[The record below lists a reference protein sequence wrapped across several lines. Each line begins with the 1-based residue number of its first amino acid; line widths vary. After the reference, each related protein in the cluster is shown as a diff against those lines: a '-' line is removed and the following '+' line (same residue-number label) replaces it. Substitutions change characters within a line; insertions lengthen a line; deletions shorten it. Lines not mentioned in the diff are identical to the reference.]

1 MYNQLTQVVFLFVV
15 MLPNEQLTP
24 ELSQQIKGAI
34 KNGLSP
40 RHVPRYLIA
49 VPEIPTTISGKKVES
64 AIKQTISGYD
74 VKPSNTVSNPAS
86 IDFFK
91 RFRELEHEPRA
102 SRL

>member
-1 MYNQLTQVVFLFVV
+1 
-15 MLPNEQLTP
+15 MLPSQQLTP
-24 ELSQQIKGAI
+24 ELSQKIKAAI

-40 RHVPRYLIA
+40 RHVPKFLIA
-49 VPEIPTTISGKKVES
+49 VPEIPTTINGKKVE
-64 AIKQTISGYD
+64 AAVKQTISGKD
-74 VKPSNTVSNPAS
+74 IIPSNTVSNPGS